1 MKALLLFFT
10 PIFYIAIRNK
20 NIKELLKN
28 INSNNLFYFFIFY
41 CYFNLNYLFKYI
53 NFNFE

>member
-10 PIFYIAIRNK
+10 PIFYIAIRNM